1 MLNNEKSILDRS
13 LSRRA
18 DLEHTGFID
27 YVTWLSDDILLM
39 VGWFHVPAGQPIE
52 ACLVQQDKVVPLEV
66 RCISYPLP
74 QIPGDTSGDPSAGK
88 ALTVRFFRPEDT
100 QKGNLGR
107 LVISTEASTFSP
119 RPFDLP
125 AAVDLRTLLE
135 RRLMLVEWQKPE
147 RMLEFLTA
155 TVGQHLGTTNIVRLS
170 HSVSIIR
177 ESLRERLPSVPVT
190 PEQPRNVWV
199 DHLLAINETSFYIRG
214 WVSDPDAKIEQLSI
228 ISPEGSLTDI
238 TTKAFYFPRPELHQ
252 FFNTPADVRGTP
264 VTGMLGYFTTDS
276 PSFVSS
282 GWIAQMKNAAGY
294 ATETL
299 VVPVVRDYTT
309 IKDVILGD
317 VAAHNADQK
326 LLCDHVIPAL
336 TQLQRERQR
345 KIEIEHIEQYG
356 RPPASPEVSIIVPLY
371 KRVDFL
377 EHQLAQ
383 FVNDAEIRKTDLI
396 YVLDSPELADGLLQL
411 ASQLFQLYQVPFRL
425 VILNDNF
432 GYSAANNVG
441 AAVARGRLLLL
452 LNSDV
457 LPSKPGWLGKLV
469 SFYNSMPGIGA
480 LGPKLLFEDDTL
492 QHAGLFFERL
502 DNTPF
507 WTNQHYYKGYHRDLP
522 AANKPRS
529 VPAVTGACMMVS
541 TNLYR
546 SLGGLGGTYIQGDYE
561 DSDFCLKLVESG
573 RKNWYLPQVELYHL
587 EGLSYPA
594 PLRLMGRK
602 FNAWVQTQL
611 WGDLIDEVMSRY
623 PGRFESATA
632 DDPEMTPVHFA
643 EKHSSKRR
651 SQCADDPARV
661 TKPGLIRTR
670 RPDLVNLYLQTC
682 ARSSGPENQ
691 TDSPVWV
698 LSESGSTIVCS

>member
-1 MLNNEKSILDRS
+1 MNNEKSILDRS

-18 DLEHTGFID
+18 DLEHTGWID
-27 YVTWLSDDILLM
+27 YVSWLSDDILLM
-39 VGWFHVPAGQPIE
+39 VGWFHAPAGQPIE
-52 ACLVQQDKVVPLEV
+52 ACLVQHDKVVPLEV

-74 QIPGDTSGDPSAGK
+74 KIPGDTTGDPSAGK
-88 ALTVRFFRPEDT
+88 VLTVRFLRPGDT
-100 QKGNLGR
+100 QKENLGR
-107 LVISTEASTFSP
+107 LVISTGASTFSP
-119 RPFDLP
+119 CPFDLS

-135 RRLMLVEWQKPE
+135 SRLMLLEWQTPDL
-147 RMLEFLTA
+147 MLEFLTA
-155 TVGQHLGTTNIVRLS
+155 TVRRHLGTTNIIRLS

-177 ESLRERLPSVPVT
+177 DSLRERLPSVPVT

-238 TTKAFYFPRPELHQ
+238 TKNAFYFPRPELHQ

-282 GWIAQMKNAAGY
+282 GWIAQMKNTAGHSV
-294 ATETL
+294 ETL
-299 VVPVVRDYTT
+299 LVPVVRDYST

-317 VAAHNADQK
+317 VAALNADKK
-326 LLCDHVIPAL
+326 LLYDHVIPAL
-336 TQLQRERQR
+336 SQLQRERQR
-345 KIEIEHIEQYG
+345 EIEIEHIEQYG

-371 KRVDFL
+371 RRVDFL

-396 YVLDSPELADGLLQL
+396 YVLDSPELGDGLLQL
-411 ASQLFQLYQVPFRL
+411 ASHLFQLYQVPFRL
-425 VILNDNF
+425 VILNGNF

-441 AAVARGRLLLL
+441 AAIAHGRLLLL
-452 LNSDV
+452 LNSDI

-469 SFYNSMPGIGA
+469 SFYDSMPGIGA

-502 DNTPF
+502 ENTSL

-529 VPAVTGACMMVS
+529 VPGVTGACMMVS

-561 DSDFCLKLVESG
+561 DSDFCLKLLESG

-587 EGLSYPA
+587 EGQSYPA

-632 DDPEMTPVHFA
+632 DDTEMTPVHFA

-651 SQCADDPARV
+651 SQFADDPARL

-670 RPDLVNLYLQTC
+670 RSDLVNLYLQTC
-682 ARSSGPENQ
+682 TRSSGPENQ
-691 TDSPVWV
+691 ADSPVWV
-698 LSESGSTIVCS
+698 MSESGSMIVCS